1 MKLRTITFGTHVKI
15 TGHCP
20 IDFEGAGPVP
30 GEVGQVVALS
40 GGTADRGAVAVSFAR
55 LVSPWVI
62 PVRFLEPID

>member
-1 MKLRTITFGTHVKI
+1 MKTIKFGTHVMI
-15 TGHCP
+15 TAHCP

-40 GGTADRGAVAVSFAR
+40 GGMVRSGVVAVRFDR

-62 PVRFLEPID
+62 PTRFLQPID